1 MVARLSAGS
10 VKGMSGLRE
19 ADGARTLIPRLP
31 VRSAVRNRARVPGS
45 AGPKPRIHAVQA
57 PPAALGYQ
65 PLPATGDVCAF
76 ARGSDVVV
84 AAPVRVG
91 AELLT
96 PDALGVPGA
105 ADAWTDLLAP
115 LDAVY
120 GRRRPAVF
128 ERVPGASPT
137 SKGRDGSA
145 R

>member
-1 MVARLSAGS
+1 
-10 VKGMSGLRE
+10 
-19 ADGARTLIPRLP
+19 
-31 VRSAVRNRARVPGS
+31 
-45 AGPKPRIHAVQA
+45 
-57 PPAALGYQ
+57 
-65 PLPATGDVCAF
+65 VCAF

-84 AAPVRVG
+84 AVPVRVD

-96 PDALGVPGA
+96 PEELGVPGA

-128 ERVPGASPT
+128 ERVSGGSPT